1 MEERVEDVLRRYEL
15 EILRAYRVRG
25 SYVLETRQGIYLYK
39 GYGGTEARAV
49 YEAAIQRCLVERG
62 FDMVDLYL
70 PNEEGNYLSY
80 DVMGEA
86 HVVKQ
91 WFLGE
96 ECDLKE
102 TADLIRVS
110 ERLAGLHLA
119 MSGMRGELGMEI
131 RPREYSLEEQQRKHL
146 RELQRVKAY
155 IRNKKERN
163 PFEVVYLQCA
173 DRIYAQGAAALEFLG
188 RLQPAEYQRM
198 AEERGDFYHGN
209 YTYHNLILQPEGVAV
224 VQYDKSWLGLQ
235 LLDIYYLL
243 RKSLEKNEW
252 RMETGEDIL
261 AGYQRVKSLTRDERQ
276 ILYALLWFPD
286 KYWKIANSYFNGKKS
301 RIPGRNL
308 VKLEEYLNQE
318 ESRERFLMQ
327 SRYRLFS

>member
-1 MEERVEDVLRRYEL
+1 VEERVEDVLRRYEL

-39 GYGGTEARAV
+39 GYSGTENRAV
-49 YEAAIQRCLVERG
+49 YEAAIQRCLMERG
-62 FDMVDLYL
+62 FELVDLYL
-70 PNEEGNYLSY
+70 QNEEGNYLSY

-86 HVVKQ
+86 HVVKR

-102 TADLIRVS
+102 KEDLSRVS
-110 ERLAGLHLA
+110 ERLAELHLA
-119 MSGMRGELGMEI
+119 MQGMRSELGVEI
-131 RPREYSLEEQQRKHL
+131 RPREYSLEEQLGKHL

-173 DRIYAQGAAALEFLG
+173 DRIHAQGAAAVDFLT
-188 RLQPAEYQRM
+188 RLQPEEFQRK

-209 YTYHNLILQPEGVAV
+209 YTYHNLILHPEGVAV

-243 RKSLEKNEW
+243 RKALEKNEW
-252 RMETGEDIL
+252 GMEIGEYIL
-261 AGYQRVKSLTRDERQ
+261 EAYQRVKPLTREERQ

-286 KYWKIANSYFNGKKS
+286 KYWKIANAYFNGKKS

-308 VKLEEYLNQE
+308 VKLEEYLDQE
-318 ESRERFLMQ
+318 ERRERFLMQ